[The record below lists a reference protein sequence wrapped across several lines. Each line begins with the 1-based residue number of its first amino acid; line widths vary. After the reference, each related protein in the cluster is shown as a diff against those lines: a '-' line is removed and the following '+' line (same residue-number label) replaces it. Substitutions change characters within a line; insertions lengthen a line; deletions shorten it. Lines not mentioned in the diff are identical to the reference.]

1 MNFEPVEIE
10 FNFEASEVSQPQHAL
25 YYIIMVQ
32 GVLCTIMFSFKSLA
46 SSQHDIGQK
55 ENILFKVEGINQV
68 EKGNLKQRGTSEG
81 WGEEGE
87 QKLQWFVRQQQPV
100 CPGPDWSASLELK
113 LWSEPRT
120 EQGAA
125 GRGEAD
131 GAALSRSI
139 HSYKKANSCGI

>member
-10 FNFEASEVSQPQHAL
+10 FNFEASEVSQPQHVL

-87 QKLQWFVRQQQPV
+87 QKLQ
-100 CPGPDWSASLELK
+100 
-113 LWSEPRT
+113 
-120 EQGAA
+120 
-125 GRGEAD
+125 
-131 GAALSRSI
+131 
-139 HSYKKANSCGI
+139 